1 MKTRVLLTLLAGL
14 LAFGNLQAQ
23 PLTLTLE
30 GQNGLPGTTVTVD
43 MTVENFTQI
52 FSYQGTMVWD
62 ASVLQFL
69 SVSSPFPGITN
80 VTNTPIS
87 SPTPTPTNK
96 LTFLWTDPSAV
107 GLTVDDNE
115 IVLSVTFQI
124 DANVSI
130 GTTTNINIDGSET
143 AVGYSDAINF
153 VFFPLTVNGGTV
165 GVGTSFPVEMLDFQA
180 TAQDGNAKLEWITA
194 SETDNHYFEVQKSEN
209 GVDFFAIGTVEGAGT
224 TQEHTYYQF
233 EDQITAS
240 KLFYRLQQVDF
251 DGSAS
256 LSDIVELNTN
266 QSENDWIQI
275 YPNPSR
281 HQTHIRLQNW
291 AELDQRFRIQL

>member
-1 MKTRVLLTLLAGL
+1 
-14 LAFGNLQAQ
+14 
-23 PLTLTLE
+23 
-30 GQNGLPGTTVTVD
+30 
-43 MTVENFTQI
+43 
-52 FSYQGTMVWD
+52 
-62 ASVLQFL
+62 
-69 SVSSPFPGITN
+69 
-80 VTNTPIS
+80 
-87 SPTPTPTNK
+87 
-96 LTFLWTDPSAV
+96 
-107 GLTVDDNE
+107 
-115 IVLSVTFQI
+115 
-124 DANVSI
+124 
-130 GTTTNINIDGSET
+130 
-143 AVGYSDAINF
+143 
-153 VFFPLTVNGGTV
+153 
-165 GVGTSFPVEMLDFQA
+165 LDFQA
-180 TAQDGNAKLEWITA
+180 SAEDGNAKLEWITA

-291 AELDQRFRIQL
+291 AELDQRFRIQLYSLDGRLQHEEFVEGDALIGDYIMDVSNLPRASYLLKLSNTQGKSSSQILILE